1 MRSAIIGAVLIA
13 AVSTLGDFV
22 WAGLHL
28 RHRVVYGLAHGAIL
42 FLCMGA
48 YFGSLQKKTF
58 IGAIY
63 GAAIGLAAAGS
74 FYVLAP
80 AAGYSVMFFVWA
92 FVWIALAILVARILP
107 APAFAPA
114 DPDELRRGKPNAPI
128 APVAPNAPLA
138 PIAPMMLRGVLAM
151 IGSGLGFYLISGI
164 WRPFDPEGWD
174 YAVHF
179 LSWTFAY
186 LPGFLA
192 LLYPP
197 PRTA

>member
-1 MRSAIIGAVLIA
+1 MRNAIVGALLIA

-28 RHRVVYGLAHGAIL
+28 RHRAAYGLAHGTIL

-48 YFGSLQKKTF
+48 YFGSLQNRTLL
-58 IGAIY
+58 GALY

-80 AAGYSVMFFVWA
+80 VAGSSVMFFVWA
-92 FVWIALAILVARILP
+92 FVWIALAVL
-107 APAFAPA
+107 
-114 DPDELRRGKPNAPI
+114 LRRADGWTWNETLI
-128 APVAPNAPLA
+128 
-138 PIAPMMLRGVLAM
+138 RGVLAM
-151 IGSGLGFYLISGI
+151 IGSGLGFYLMSGI
-164 WRPFDPEGWD
+164 WRPFNPQGWD

-179 LSWTFAY
+179 VSWTIAY

-192 LLYPP
+192 LLGTRPTLS
-197 PRTA
+197 R

>member
-1 MRSAIIGAVLIA
+1 MRNAVIGALLIA

-28 RHRVVYGLAHGAIL
+28 RHRVVYGLAHGALL

-48 YFGSLQKKTF
+48 FFGWIYKKPLT
-58 IGAIY
+58 GALY

-74 FYVLAP
+74 FYLLAP
-80 AAGYSVMFFVWA
+80 VAGYSVMFFVWA
-92 FVWIALAILVARILP
+92 FIWVALAVLTGRILP
-107 APAFAPA
+107 APGAPS
-114 DPDELRRGKPNAPI
+114 
-128 APVAPNAPLA
+128 APNSSVV
-138 PIAPMMLRGVLAM
+138 LRGVLAM

-179 LSWTFAY
+179 LSWTIAY
-186 LPGFLA
+186 LPGFFALLA
-192 LLYPP
+192 LRKPSHV
-197 PRTA
+197 

>member
-1 MRSAIIGAVLIA
+1 MRNALIGSCLIA

-28 RHRVVYGLAHGAIL
+28 RHRVPYGLAHGALL

-48 YFGSLQKKTF
+48 YFGSLEKQTLK
-58 IGAIY
+58 GAIC

-80 AAGYSVMFFVWA
+80 LAGYSVMFFVWA
-92 FVWIALAILVARILP
+92 FVWIALAVLVHRILP
-107 APAFAPA
+107 AFAHSE
-114 DPDELRRGKPNAPI
+114 PDELRRGKSV
-128 APVAPNAPLA
+128 APVAP
-138 PIAPMMLRGVLAM
+138 ILRGLLAM

-164 WRPFDPEGWD
+164 WRPFDPHGWD

-179 LSWTFAY
+179 LAWTFAY

-192 LLYPP
+192 LLYSPHRSP
-197 PRTA
+197 